1 VQALPTKDGYMY
13 LKEASGGDVDKAQ
26 LIEKHLSSD
35 ELRDKFY
42 ASARGREIIERVEAP
57 VGDGGDKV
65 REIAEKKF
73 ANSWSRS
80 LKLLVR
86 RELLLWW
93 RDKYQIKAKLAQ
105 GTSWRMTKAWFNLL
119 SILL

>member
-1 VQALPTKDGYMY
+1 MY

-42 ASARGREIIERVEAP
+42 SSVRGREIIERVEAP

-73 ANSWSRS
+73 ANPWSRS
-80 LKLLVR
+80 LKFLVH
-86 RELLLWW
+86 REVLLWW

-105 GTSWRMTKAWFNLL
+105 GTSWKMTEAWFNFLFVLL
-119 SILL
+119 